1 MSVEH
6 IGKHVEQLQSC
17 MMQRQNLEAI
27 FNSVA
32 DGIIAVDIDLRV
44 SNLNEAAQHIIGY
57 TRQEAVGES
66 CADVLGDG
74 SQEGLCA
81 LFAQRCDAN
90 GVEVA
95 IVDRQG
101 RRRHLTVSTRILR
114 DEDAEERGVVA
125 IVRDNTELET
135 LRQQLEARGS
145 FHDMVGKDHRMRE
158 VYQLVD
164 DLSDSDATVL
174 ILGESGTGKEL
185 VASAVHGSSHRKDG
199 PFVKV
204 NCSALSEN
212 LLESELFGHVRGAF
226 TGAVRDKLGR
236 FERAHGGTIFLDEIG
251 DISSGVQLKLLRVLQ
266 EREIERVG
274 SSDTIAV
281 DVRVIAATNRDL
293 RTLIAEGR
301 FREDLFYR
309 LHVMPIEL
317 PPLRQRKEDIPL
329 LVQHFIDIYNA
340 RTGRQIEA
348 IDHAALAV
356 LLDHEWPGNVRELE
370 NAIEHAFIKC
380 RGQVLMPE
388 CLPAHLHRER
398 PVGSVPLTAPRR
410 PERERVVQA
419 LEQCHWNR
427 SDAAEV
433 LGMHRTTLWRKMKE
447 WGLG

>member
-1 MSVEH
+1 MES
-6 IGKHVEQLQSC
+6 IGENIDQLQSC

-32 DGIIAVDIDLRV
+32 DGIIAVDLELRV
-44 SNLNEAAQHIIGY
+44 SNLNEAAQVMIGY
-57 TRQEAVGES
+57 TRQQAVGEA
-66 CADVLGDG
+66 CADVFGAQDAD
-74 SQEGLCA
+74 GLCA
-81 LFAQRCDAN
+81 LFGQRREAD
-90 GVEVA
+90 GIEVVV
-95 IVDRQG
+95 VDRQG
-101 RRRHLTVSTRILR
+101 RRHHLTVSTRVLR
-114 DEDAEERGVVA
+114 DEGGEQRGVVA
-125 IVRDNTELET
+125 ILRDNTELEV
-135 LRQQLEARGS
+135 LRHQLEKRGR
-145 FHDMVGKDHRMRE
+145 FFEMVGKDHRMRE

-164 DLSDSDATVL
+164 DLADSDATVL
-174 ILGESGTGKEL
+174 VLGASGTGKEL
-185 VASAVHGSSHRKDG
+185 VAAAVHQSSHRSDG

-226 TGAVRDKLGR
+226 TGAVRDKVGR

-251 DISSGVQLKLLRVLQ
+251 DISPGVQLKLLRVLQ

-274 SSDTIAV
+274 SSETIAV

-293 RTLIAEGR
+293 RALIAEGR

-317 PPLRQRKEDIPL
+317 PSLRERKEDIPL
-329 LVQHFIDIYNA
+329 LVQHFIAIHNA

-348 IDHAALAV
+348 IDPAAMTL

-380 RGQVLMPE
+380 RGQVLLPE
-388 CLPAHLHRER
+388 CLPTHLHHEHVTAMPR
-398 PVGSVPLTAPRR
+398 PTSTR
-410 PERERVVQA
+410 PEREQVAEV

-427 SDAAEV
+427 SEAADK

-447 WGLG
+447 WGLA

>member
-1 MSVEH
+1 MVSVD
-6 IGKHVEQLQSC
+6 QLQSC

-32 DGIIAVDIDLRV
+32 DGIIAVDFDLRV

-57 TRQEAVGES
+57 TREEALGAS
-66 CADVLGDG
+66 CAEVLGSDAEG
-74 SQEGLCA
+74 GLCA
-81 LFAQRCDAN
+81 LFAQRRDAN

-114 DEDAEERGVVA
+114 DEDAEGRGVVA
-125 IVRDNTELET
+125 IVRDNTEIET
-135 LRQQLEARGS
+135 LRQQLAARGR
-145 FHDMVGKDHRMRE
+145 FYEMVGKDHRMRE
-158 VYQLVD
+158 VYQLID
-164 DLSDSDATVL
+164 DLSGSDATVL

-185 VASAVHGSSHRKDG
+185 VASAVHESSHRNEG

-204 NCSALSEN
+204 NCSALSET

-226 TGAVRDKLGR
+226 TGAVRDKVGR
-236 FERAHGGTIFLDEIG
+236 FERAHSGTIFLDEIG
-251 DISSGVQLKLLRVLQ
+251 DISLGVQLKLLRVLQ

-274 SSDTIAV
+274 SSDTISV

-293 RTLIAEGR
+293 RALIEEGR

-317 PPLRQRKEDIPL
+317 PSLRQRKEDIPL
-329 LVQHFIDIYNA
+329 LVQHFIEIYNA
-340 RTGRQIEA
+340 RTGRAIEA
-348 IDHAALAV
+348 IDHAALAL

-380 RGQVLMPE
+380 RGTVLMFE

-398 PVGSVPLTAPRR
+398 RSIPSVPAPVPR
-410 PERERVVQA
+410 PERERVVEV

-427 SDAAEV
+427 SDAADK